1 MISFHYRA
9 FFQVATNLSFS
20 KAAENLFVSQPAV
33 SKSIK
38 KLESEIGVALFER
51 KGSNILLTTAGE
63 KLLDYLRKAIFI
75 EQEINVD
82 LAIIKEK
89 IHARGELKVGA
100 STTISLYILPKILSE
115 FHKRFPKIKILL
127 INRNSENILNALD
140 NHEIDIAVVEGENT
154 PNSLDTKPFITDE
167 IIPVCAFHSPHALSE
182 VSIDELVE
190 IPLVMRERGSGTQSV
205 LTQTLASHN
214 LKMNSLNIIARLG
227 GTEAMKNYLLEDVA
241 IGFLSRRA
249 VEKELKSNLLRE
261 VHIKKLKIVRQFTFA
276 IRKGEDFSGMI
287 REFIKIA
294 KSTYN

>member
-1 MISFHYRA
+1 VISFHYRA

-20 KAAENLFVSQPAV
+20 KAAENLFISQPAV